1 MIFFILVIIFFVS
14 TGLYN
19 QRKISRKSFALSMSV
34 LLLIVYLFKDNNC
47 LPDILVYQSFYELSY
62 NPYEYLGLTYDFEY
76 GYYLLNKGLHVISNN
91 FYFFIAVYSL
101 IVVGANMIA
110 IERYSCNI
118 WLSVVLYLCSC
129 YFSLFILRQY
139 LAIAICIFS
148 IPYIINRKFLPFFC
162 LTLLATLFHRSAII
176 WIVAYLISGYKLS
189 KKSLIAFFA
198 CVMLLSFFLDKGI
211 EWLGQFIPKVATY
224 TTLDKVQYTWKNA
237 VISFFVLGFY
247 MLTIRGRVELLTGHE
262 KFFFLLYCI
271 AFAME
276 IINLKGTTFS
286 GFYRLLPYFSYAK
299 IFLIPEGIQRISCIQ
314 NKILVSLVFIF
325 LYGLLQYNSLLHG
338 FKFLL

>member
-76 GYYLLNKGLHVISNN
+76 GYYLLNKGLHVISSN

-148 IPYIINRKFLPFFC
+148 I
-162 LTLLATLFHRSAII
+162 
-176 WIVAYLISGYKLS
+176 
-189 KKSLIAFFA
+189 SLIAFFA

-286 GFYRLLPYFSYAK
+286 GFYRLFPYFSYAK

-325 LYGLLQYNSLLHG
+325 LYGLLQYDSLLHG